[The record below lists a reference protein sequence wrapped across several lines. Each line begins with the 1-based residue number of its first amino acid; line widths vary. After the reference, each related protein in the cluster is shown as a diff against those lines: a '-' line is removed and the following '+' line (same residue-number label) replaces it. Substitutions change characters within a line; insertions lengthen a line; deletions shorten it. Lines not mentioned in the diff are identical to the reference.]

1 MTDTVTSAASVSIT
15 GLHKSYGKNEVL
27 RGIDIQVE
35 PGEVVCL
42 IGLRDRVNQRFC
54 DV

>member
-27 RGIDIQVE
+27 RGIDIQDARRTLANE
-35 PGEVVCL
+35 RAP
-42 IGLRDRVNQRFC
+42 R
-54 DV
+54 

>member
-1 MTDTVTSAASVSIT
+1 MTGTVTSAASVSIT

-35 PGEVVCL
+35 PGRGRL
-42 IGLRDRVNQRFC
+42 SDRPFGIG
-54 DV
+54 